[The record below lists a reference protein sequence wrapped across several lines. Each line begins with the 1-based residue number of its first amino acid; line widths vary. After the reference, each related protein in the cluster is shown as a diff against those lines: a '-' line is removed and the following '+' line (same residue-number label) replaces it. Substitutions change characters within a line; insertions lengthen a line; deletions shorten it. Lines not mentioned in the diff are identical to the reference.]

1 LFRTRLTASGGG
13 GEKVLQREI
22 LAGAIIAT
30 PYVSAAPVQVA
41 AGLYTCL
48 SACHIS
54 PPAVCERTRA

>member
-1 LFRTRLTASGGG
+1 LFRTRLTASGGGGG

-41 AGLYTCL
+41 AGLLYLPLCL
-48 SACHIS
+48 SYITAGG
-54 PPAVCERTRA
+54 V